1 MSWDLGVLARGTTLH
16 RILAAIGLVAIGMV
30 LAIEVL
36 VVLEVVQAFTK
47 DGKLS
52 KQGVR
57 YILKDCGD
65 CWLKELTFSDCGLVL
80 GDYWSLNPLVQRF
93 GNGKA
98 DELEC
103 TLFRRVFI
111 VKYSL

>member
-1 MSWDLGVLARGTTLH
+1 M
-16 RILAAIGLVAIGMV
+16 
-30 LAIEVL
+30 
-36 VVLEVVQAFTK
+36 VLEVVQTLRE

-52 KQGVR
+52 KEGVR
-57 YILKDCGD
+57 YILENCRD
-65 CWLKELTFSDCGLVL
+65 CWLQELTFSDCGLVL

-93 GNGKA
+93 GDGQA

-111 VKYSL
+111 VEYSL